1 MVALEVVVAVVVV
14 VAGDGDATG
23 KELAPPAAVLGG
35 PPVARCRSDEAALAS
50 VDDWWVGTAAAGK
63 SEARPEGCAGN
74 QAGFGGDG
82 SDDADADVD
91 AGDGVVADEIRGGKS
106 DMSEKRPPYGATDG
120 VAVKRPWSWPGWAA
134 SFART
139 VGLLAAAAA
148 AAVVLWRWN

>member
-1 MVALEVVVAVVVV
+1 MVALEVVVAVVVVV

-23 KELAPPAAVLGG
+23 KELAPAAAVLGG

-63 SEARPEGCAGN
+63 SEARPEGCAGDGN
-74 QAGFGGDG
+74 QAGFGGD
-82 SDDADADVD
+82 SIDADADAD

-120 VAVKRPWSWPGWAA
+120 VAVKRPWSWPGWAV
-134 SFART
+134 SFTRT
-139 VGLLAAAAA
+139 VGLLAA

>member
-1 MVALEVVVAVVVV
+1 VVALEVVVAVVVVV

-23 KELAPPAAVLGG
+23 KELAAAAALGG

-82 SDDADADVD
+82 SDDDADAGDGD
-91 AGDGVVADEIRGGKS
+91 GDGVVADEIRGGKS

-120 VAVKRPWSWPGWAA
+120 VEVKRPWSWPGWAA
-134 SFART
+134 SFTRT
-139 VGLLAAAAA
+139 VGLLLVAAV
-148 AAVVLWRWN
+148 VVLWRWN